1 MIVPSKPSKDKKVQL
16 PQSNPTF
23 PYLLMCYF
31 DSDESDINIRN
42 NINNDIGYTIRVF
55 SSDSIAFIKDT
66 SKEDHEKQMK
76 DDWESKDEGRAL
88 RASKSRK
95 RFIISEKISRKMPI
109 DEEEKK
115 IIDEVRERRSSSVI
129 DHKTEEEGNAP
140 KRKGKRMPTIK
151 KGKGDIKK
159 KEKEATKETE
169 EDYGKNKK
177 VFEYLLRNKSI
188 SMTNIFS
195 SPLPA
200 VSNSK
205 SQYILNYIRY
215 AHKDRTIINNVH
227 HRIIS
232 DDEYRERK
240 RANILRMF
248 EESEKRFHKVETNND
263 NQSELNESLK
273 SMTRSLS
280 MARLTQKE
288 KNSPLFEKRNS
299 IMNELKK
306 KEEIVKKMIDTMK
319 DNTMKNFDFA
329 FMASTYKEGVT
340 YVGEKNVTVRQF
352 FKFCSMKKE
361 EQIKNE
367 MKKLSPKDKTYI
379 VKLLEDINYNKWEIS
394 EDIISKLKA
403 MVK

>member
-1 MIVPSKPSKDKKVQL
+1 M
-16 PQSNPTF
+16 
-23 PYLLMCYF
+23 
-31 DSDESDINIRN
+31 
-42 NINNDIGYTIRVF
+42 
-55 SSDSIAFIKDT
+55 
-66 SKEDHEKQMK
+66 
-76 DDWESKDEGRAL
+76 
-88 RASKSRK
+88 
-95 RFIISEKISRKMPI
+95 
-109 DEEEKK
+109 
-115 IIDEVRERRSSSVI
+115 
-129 DHKTEEEGNAP
+129 
-140 KRKGKRMPTIK
+140 
-151 KGKGDIKK
+151 
-159 KEKEATKETE
+159 
-169 EDYGKNKK
+169 
-177 VFEYLLRNKSI
+177 
-188 SMTNIFS
+188 
-195 SPLPA
+195 
-200 VSNSK
+200 
-205 SQYILNYIRY
+205 
-215 AHKDRTIINNVH
+215 
-227 HRIIS
+227 IIS

-379 VKLLEDINYNKWEIS
+379 VKLLEDINYNKWDIS